1 MYDEMIV
8 APMRQE
14 LTRLGIE
21 EARTAADVDA
31 ALAAKKGTVLVVVNS
46 VCGCAAGMA
55 RPAVA
60 MALENETL
68 PDRMITVFAG
78 NDLIAAGARQA
89 LREHGLRIPDD
100 ISLVGFDDL
109 PPAADIDLTTVH
121 VPHEELGRTAVR
133 MALQRARDK
142 SGSPEHVMLGTHII
156 IRDSVRPLIH
166 TEPPAR

>member
-21 EARTAADVDA
+21 EARTAEAVDA
-31 ALAAKKGTVLVVVNS
+31 VLGEKKGTVLVVVNS

-60 MALENETL
+60 MALESETL

-78 NDLIAAGARQA
+78 NDRDA
-89 LREHGLRIPDD
+89 
-100 ISLVGFDDL
+100 
-109 PPAADIDLTTVH
+109 T
-121 VPHEELGRTAVR
+121 
-133 MALQRARDK
+133 QRAREYFVGYRP
-142 SGSPEHVMLGTHII
+142 SSPSIALLKDGQVVKMLERWQIEGRQPHDIAAELTAAFHEHCAKTAAVQ
-156 IRDSVRPLIH
+156 
-166 TEPPAR
+166 